1 MRISDWSSDVCSSD
15 LARKRELI
23 GLRQATL
30 VAAVLT
36 VPVFG
41 IEMGSHFVPAIHDF
55 VMNTIGTQTSWT
67 IQFVLTTIILFGP
80 GRRFFQKGV
89 PAMLPVTPDLKQLGT
104 VGTISPW
111 GLLVVAP
118 LDRKVARE

>member
-55 VMNTIGTQTSWT
+55 VMNTIGTQTSWL
-67 IQFVLTTIILFGP
+67 IQFVLTTILLFGP

-89 PAMLPVTPDLKQLGT
+89 PAMPPGTPDMTSLVT
-104 VGTISPW
+104 VGTLPAW
-111 GLLVVAP
+111 GSSVVATSHQP
-118 LDRKVARE
+118 RPGA